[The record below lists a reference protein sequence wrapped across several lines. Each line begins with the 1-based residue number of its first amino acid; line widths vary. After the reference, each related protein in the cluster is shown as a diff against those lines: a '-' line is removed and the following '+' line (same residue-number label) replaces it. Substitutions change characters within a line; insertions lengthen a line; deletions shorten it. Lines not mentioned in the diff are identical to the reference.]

1 MNSKYLDKDI
11 YKKAKAEV
19 DKDFKKHSAYKSM
32 QLVKTYK
39 ALGGRIDESKAKG
52 GTDKW
57 LREKWLNLS
66 PYAEGSIKDISKS
79 PACGTKG
86 KNQKG
91 PSICRPSKKVNSK
104 TAKPLVKDLSKS
116 QVKKAYD
123 IKRKGGRI
131 TWKTL

>member
-32 QLVKTYK
+32 QLVKNYK
-39 ALGGRIDESKAKG
+39 ALGGRLSGKTKN
-52 GTDKW
+52 GTDRW
-57 LREKWLNLS
+57 QQEIWLNLA
-66 PYAEGSIKDISKS
+66 PYAEGNIKDISKS

-104 TAKPLVKDLSKS
+104 TPKPLVKDLSRS
-116 QVKKAYD
+116 QVNKAYN
-123 IKRKGGRI
+123 IKKKGGRI
-131 TWKTL
+131 SWKTL